1 MPTLSSSVRVLL
13 ADDHQLLRDTIAAFL
28 QGEKVE
34 VLAAGTFPEALAIAV
49 DHSDLDLVLLDID
62 MPGMNG
68 LDGLSEMCRRRPD
81 IPVGLLSGN
90 TDFNVVLDG
99 FQRGAKGFIPKN
111 AGLRHFMNAVRLIT
125 SGDRY
130 IPPLLI
136 EQIQSH
142 LKLPVPTEAAPTD
155 QAFSTHEKRIL
166 QLLKEGLS
174 NKQIARQLSI
184 EDYTVKH
191 HLRRIFK
198 KLNVENRTQAVRV
211 ALERQLP

>member
-1 MPTLSSSVRVLL
+1 MRVLL

-34 VLAAGTFPEALAIAV
+34 VLSVGTFSEALTVALAR
-49 DHSDLDLVLLDID
+49 SDLDLVLLDID

-68 LDGLSEMCRRRPD
+68 LEGLSEMCRKRPD

-111 AGLRHFMNAVRLIT
+111 AGLRNFMNAVRLI
-125 SGDRY
+125 SAGDRY

-142 LKLPVPTEAAPTD
+142 LKLPAPIEPASAD
-155 QAFSTHEKRIL
+155 QAFSTREKRIL
-166 QLLKEGLS
+166 QLLKDGLS

-198 KLNVENRTQAVRV
+198 KLSVENRTQAVRA